1 MTIKKDEIEQ
11 IFRGNYNVMLILANR
26 LLHDREAARD
36 VVHDVFA
43 TLLDGSVSSV
53 NTSYLLNAVRYA
65 CLKRMRSL
73 SVRERFLKFYSL
85 DINEIESC
93 DWPEEEDVIK
103 LNDVIDRFMPEQ
115 TRRILKLKFNGRL
128 TYKEIAEELSVSEVT
143 VYKHLSQALSILRQH
158 FNCNE
163 R

>member
-26 LLHDREAARD
+26 LLHDREAACD

-43 TLLDGSVSSV
+43 TLLDVSVSSV

>member
-1 MTIKKDEIEQ
+1 MTIKDEIER
-11 IFRGNYNVMLILANR
+11 IFHSNYNAMLILANR
-26 LLHDREAARD
+26 LLHDEDAARD
-36 VVHDVFA
+36 IVHDVFA
-43 TLLDGSVSSV
+43 TLLDGDVSSV

-85 DINEIESC
+85 DMDELES
-93 DWPEEEDVIK
+93 DTWPEDEDIKK
-103 LNDVIDRFMPEQ
+103 LNDVIDRYMPEQ
-115 TRRILKLKFNGRL
+115 TRRVLRLKFNSGL
-128 TYKEIAEELSVSEVT
+128 TYREIADELSVSEVA
-143 VYKHLSQALSILRQH
+143 VYKHLRQALSILRQH